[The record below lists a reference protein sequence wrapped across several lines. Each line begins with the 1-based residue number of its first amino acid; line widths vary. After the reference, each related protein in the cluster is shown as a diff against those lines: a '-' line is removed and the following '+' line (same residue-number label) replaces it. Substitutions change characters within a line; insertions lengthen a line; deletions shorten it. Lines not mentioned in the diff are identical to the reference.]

1 MKRFVILAMTICL
14 VSTLGLAFASSSR
27 ASAREASPFVGE
39 WKSVDILAGNSYMQM
54 RITGRPSH
62 LRLDSN
68 WEALCPEGGPAT
80 VAGKV
85 TYSSLYLMLVDL
97 QLRCQVGG
105 YRITE
110 SFGFQYFADDTLRDW
125 QGRVWTRM

>member
-1 MKRFVILAMTICL
+1 VKRFVILAVTMCV
-14 VSTLGLAFASSSR
+14 VSTLGLAIASGTA
-27 ASAREASPFVGE
+27 ASAREPSPFVGK
-39 WKSVDILAGNSYMQM
+39 WKVVNILADTSSTQM
-54 RITGRPSH
+54 RITGQPSH
-62 LRLDSN
+62 VKLASN
-68 WEALCPEGGPAT
+68 SEALCPEGGPAT
-80 VAGKV
+80 VMGKV

-110 SFGFQYFADDTLRDW
+110 SFGFQYFDDDTLIDW